1 MSEIKLFEGAEI
13 VTRDGRNGV
22 VTQHC
27 DFLNYPWRIET
38 YSIHPYYCDDNG
50 NYLREW
56 PEHTLD
62 VVQILNPE
70 DSPDFKKNNGWLP
83 IETAPKN
90 KIIMLGYFNG
100 LDYWKW
106 TRGRWVTQEEI
117 EENWD
122 CPEDGEEGWHE
133 VSLEADEPPNCW
145 PIYPTYWKPS
155 PTPPEK

>member
-70 DSPDFKKNNGWLP
+70 DAPVFKENNGWFPFSEQPSGNARELLVTRDSGEGS
-83 IETAPKN
+83 IRTVKF
-90 KIIMLGYFNG
+90 M
-100 LDYWKW
+100 YWHPDKDKSLLFDAEFC
-106 TRGRWVTQEEI
+106 EEF
-117 EENWD
+117 D
-122 CPEDGEEGWHE
+122 PEDQEKTLNRFGFRI
-133 VSLEADEPPNCW
+133 LA
-145 PIYPTYWKPS
+145 WK
-155 PTPPEK
+155 EKPLPYGG